1 VKRHLSILITGLV
14 LSVAVL
20 LPAAHAAT
28 ATAKLVYVITNRGC
42 EEVCRSFQHGL
53 ENQGPVTFVLRD
65 ADGDTA
71 RVPALIEEAHRL
83 HADLIATWGTG
94 ITLAV
99 VGPYGGV
106 GTSGTS
112 GSSDTSGTSGVAGT
126 PGASGSSDTPN
137 AAGMPSP
144 SSASGMSDTPSA
156 SRMPAYVSDIP
167 VVYMYVGNPV
177 ESKIARDEQHSG
189 RANVAGANTSVP
201 MQEQIN
207 LLTSYRKFS
216 KVGMLYNANEP
227 AALAQAA
234 SARRAFQARGVQVVE
249 AQLKLDRFGR
259 PNAADIPGAVAT
271 LAQSKPDFL
280 YHIGSTFTLQQIAA
294 ISDAAIANGIPMF
307 SSSES
312 AFRNG
317 DVLLGLVSSL
327 AAIGEVSAYQAGQIL
342 FHGQRPGELTTPTV
356 TRHSVLINMHAA
368 RALQLYPPMKLLQFA
383 ELDG

>member
-14 LSVAVL
+14 LSVIVL
-20 LPAAHAAT
+20 LPVAHAAN

-65 ADGDTA
+65 ADGDTS
-71 RVPALIEEAHRL
+71 RVPAFIEEAHRL

-99 VGPYGGV
+99 VGPYGEV
-106 GTSGTS
+106 
-112 GSSDTSGTSGVAGT
+112 GT
-126 PGASGSSDTPN
+126 PGAPDTSGVSGIP
-137 AAGMPSP
+137 
-144 SSASGMSDTPSA
+144 SASGKSGVPGV
-156 SRMPAYVSDIP
+156 PGVPEYVSDIP

-177 ESKIARDEQHSG
+177 ESKIARDPQHSG

-207 LLTSYRKFS
+207 LLTSYRKFG

-234 SARRAFQARGVQVVE
+234 SAREAFQARGVQVVE
-249 AQLKLDRFGR
+249 AQLKLDKSGR
-259 PNAADIPGAVAT
+259 PNAADIPGAVAA

-342 FHGQRPGELTTPTV
+342 FHGQRPGDLITPTV

>member
-1 VKRHLSILITGLV
+1 MKRHLSILITGLV
-14 LSVAVL
+14 LGVVVL
-20 LPAAHAAT
+20 LPVAHAAN

-65 ADGDTA
+65 ADGDTS
-71 RVPALIEEAHRL
+71 RVPAFIEEAHRL

-99 VGPYGGV
+99 VGPYGEV
-106 GTSGTS
+106 
-112 GSSDTSGTSGVAGT
+112 GT
-126 PGASGSSDTPN
+126 PGASDTSGVSGIP
-137 AAGMPSP
+137 
-144 SSASGMSDTPSA
+144 SASGKSGVPGA
-156 SRMPAYVSDIP
+156 SGVPEYVSDIP

-177 ESKIARDEQHSG
+177 ESKIARDPQHSG

-207 LLTSYRKFS
+207 LLTSYRKFG

-234 SARRAFQARGVQVVE
+234 SAREAFQARGVQVVE
-249 AQLKLDRFGR
+249 AQLKLDKSGR
-259 PNAADIPGAVAT
+259 PNAADIPGAVAA

-327 AAIGEVSAYQAGQIL
+327 AAIGEVSAYQAGQVL
-342 FHGQRPGELTTPTV
+342 FHGQRPGDLTTPTV

>member
-14 LSVAVL
+14 LGVVVL
-20 LPAAHAAT
+20 LPVAHAAN

-65 ADGDTA
+65 ADGDTS
-71 RVPALIEEAHRL
+71 RVPAFIEEAHRL

-99 VGPYGGV
+99 VGPYGEV
-106 GTSGTS
+106 
-112 GSSDTSGTSGVAGT
+112 GT
-126 PGASGSSDTPN
+126 PGAPDTSGVSGIP
-137 AAGMPSP
+137 
-144 SSASGMSDTPSA
+144 SASGKSGVPGV
-156 SRMPAYVSDIP
+156 PGVPEYVSDIP

-177 ESKIARDEQHSG
+177 ESKIARDPQHSG

-207 LLTSYRKFS
+207 LLTSYRKFG

-234 SARRAFQARGVQVVE
+234 SAREAFQARGVQVVE
-249 AQLKLDRFGR
+249 AQLKLDKSGR
-259 PNAADIPGAVAT
+259 PNAADIPDAVEA

-327 AAIGEVSAYQAGQIL
+327 AAIGEVSAYQAGQVL
-342 FHGQRPGELTTPTV
+342 FHGQRPGDLTTPTV

>member
-14 LSVAVL
+14 LSVIVL
-20 LPAAHAAT
+20 LPVAHAAN

-65 ADGDTA
+65 ADGDTS
-71 RVPALIEEAHRL
+71 RVPAFIEEAHRL
-83 HADLIATWGTG
+83 HADLIATWGTS

-106 GTSGTS
+106 GTSDA
-112 GSSDTSGTSGVAGT
+112 SDTSGTSGVSST
-126 PGASGSSDTPN
+126 PGV
-137 AAGMPSP
+137 
-144 SSASGMSDTPSA
+144 SGMSSTPSA
-156 SRMPAYVSDIP
+156 FGVREYVSDIP

-177 ESKIARDEQHSG
+177 ESKIARDPQHSG

-234 SARRAFQARGVQVVE
+234 SAREAFQARGVQVVE
-249 AQLKLDRFGR
+249 AQLKLDRSGH
-259 PNAADIPGAVAT
+259 PNAADIPGAVAA

-342 FHGQRPGELTTPTV
+342 FHGQQPGDLTTPTV

>member
-1 VKRHLSILITGLV
+1 VKRHLSILMTGLA

-65 ADGDTA
+65 ADGDAA
-71 RVPALIEEAHRL
+71 RVPAFIEEAHRL

-99 VGPYGGV
+99 VGPYGGG
-106 GTSGTS
+106 GTSGASDT
-112 GSSDTSGTSGVAGT
+112 SDTSGVS
-126 PGASGSSDTPN
+126 GASG
-137 AAGMPSP
+137 
-144 SSASGMSDTPSA
+144 ASGVTGTSS
-156 SRMPAYVSDIP
+156 AYVSDIP

-177 ESKIARDEQHSG
+177 ESKIVRDEQHSG

-234 SARRAFQARGVQVVE
+234 SARAAFQARGVQVVE
-249 AQLKLDRFGR
+249 AQLKLDRSGH
-259 PNAADIPGAVAT
+259 PNAADIPGAVAA

-342 FHGQRPGELTTPTV
+342 FHGQRPGDLITPTV

>member
-1 VKRHLSILITGLV
+1 MKRHLSILITGLV
-14 LSVAVL
+14 LGVVVL
-20 LPAAHAAT
+20 LPVAHAAN

-65 ADGDTA
+65 ADGDTS
-71 RVPALIEEAHRL
+71 RVPAFIEEAHRL

-99 VGPYGGV
+99 VGPYGEV
-106 GTSGTS
+106 GTTDA
-112 GSSDTSGTSGVAGT
+112 SDTSGVSG
-126 PGASGSSDTPN
+126 
-137 AAGMPSP
+137 
-144 SSASGMSDTPSA
+144 TPSA
-156 SRMPAYVSDIP
+156 SGKFGASGGPGVPEYVSDIP

-177 ESKIARDEQHSG
+177 ESKIARDPQHSG

-207 LLTSYRKFS
+207 LLTSYRKFG

-234 SARRAFQARGVQVVE
+234 SAREAFQARGVQVVE
-249 AQLKLDRFGR
+249 AQLKLDKSGR
-259 PNAADIPGAVAT
+259 PNAADIPDAVEA

-327 AAIGEVSAYQAGQIL
+327 AAIGEVSAYQAGQVL
-342 FHGQRPGELTTPTV
+342 FHGQRPGDLTTPTV

>member
-14 LSVAVL
+14 LSVVVL
-20 LPAAHAAT
+20 LPVAQAAN

-42 EEVCRSFQHGL
+42 EEVCRSFQHSL

-65 ADGDTA
+65 ADGDAA
-71 RVPALIEEAHRL
+71 RVPAFIEEAHRL

-106 GTSGTS
+106 GASGA
-112 GSSDTSGTSGVAGT
+112 SDTSGVSGT
-126 PGASGSSDTPN
+126 R
-137 AAGMPSP
+137 
-144 SSASGMSDTPSA
+144 SASALSGTPSA
-156 SRMPAYVSDIP
+156 SALSGTPSASSVPEYVSDIP

-177 ESKIARDEQHSG
+177 ESKIARDAQHSG

-227 AALAQAA
+227 AAVAQAA

-249 AQLKLDRFGR
+249 AQLKLDRSGR
-259 PNAADIPGAVAT
+259 PNAADIPGAVAV

-342 FHGQRPGELTTPTV
+342 FHGQRPGDLTTPTV

>member
-1 VKRHLSILITGLV
+1 VKRHLSILMTGLA

-65 ADGDTA
+65 ADGDAA
-71 RVPALIEEAHRL
+71 RVPAFIEEAHRL

-99 VGPYGGV
+99 VGPYGEV
-106 GTSGTS
+106 
-112 GSSDTSGTSGVAGT
+112 GT
-126 PGASGSSDTPN
+126 PGAPDTSGVSGIP
-137 AAGMPSP
+137 
-144 SSASGMSDTPSA
+144 SASGKSGVPGV
-156 SRMPAYVSDIP
+156 PGVPEYVSDIP

-177 ESKIARDEQHSG
+177 ESKIARDPQHSG

-207 LLTSYRKFS
+207 LLTSYRKFG

-234 SARRAFQARGVQVVE
+234 SAREAFQARGVQVVE
-249 AQLKLDRFGR
+249 AQLKLDKSGR
-259 PNAADIPGAVAT
+259 PNAADIPGAVAA

-327 AAIGEVSAYQAGQIL
+327 AAIGEVSAYQAGQVL
-342 FHGQRPGELTTPTV
+342 FHGQRPGDLTTPTV

>member
-14 LSVAVL
+14 LGVVVL
-20 LPAAHAAT
+20 LPVAHAAN

-65 ADGDTA
+65 ADGDTS
-71 RVPALIEEAHRL
+71 RVPAFIEEAHRL

-99 VGPYGGV
+99 VGPYGEV
-106 GTSGTS
+106 
-112 GSSDTSGTSGVAGT
+112 GT
-126 PGASGSSDTPN
+126 PGAPDTSGVSGIP
-137 AAGMPSP
+137 
-144 SSASGMSDTPSA
+144 SASGKSGVPGV
-156 SRMPAYVSDIP
+156 PGVPEYVSDIP

-177 ESKIARDEQHSG
+177 ESKIARDPQHSG

-207 LLTSYRKFS
+207 LLTSYRKFG

-234 SARRAFQARGVQVVE
+234 SAREAFQARGVQVVE
-249 AQLKLDRFGR
+249 AQLKLDKSGR
-259 PNAADIPGAVAT
+259 PNAADIPGAVAA

-327 AAIGEVSAYQAGQIL
+327 AAIGEVSAYQAGQVL
-342 FHGQRPGELTTPTV
+342 FHGQRPGDLTTPTV

>member
-14 LSVAVL
+14 LSVIVL
-20 LPAAHAAT
+20 LPVAHAAN

-65 ADGDTA
+65 ADGDTS
-71 RVPALIEEAHRL
+71 RVPAFIEEAHRL

-99 VGPYGGV
+99 VGPYGEV
-106 GTSGTS
+106 
-112 GSSDTSGTSGVAGT
+112 GT
-126 PGASGSSDTPN
+126 PGAPDTSGVSGIP
-137 AAGMPSP
+137 
-144 SSASGMSDTPSA
+144 SASGKSGVPGV
-156 SRMPAYVSDIP
+156 PGVPEYVSDIP

-177 ESKIARDEQHSG
+177 ESKIARDPQHSG

-207 LLTSYRKFS
+207 LLTSYRKFG

-234 SARRAFQARGVQVVE
+234 SAREAFQARGVQVVE
-249 AQLKLDRFGR
+249 AQLKLDKSGR
-259 PNAADIPGAVAT
+259 PNAADIPGAVAA

-342 FHGQRPGELTTPTV
+342 FHGQQPGDLTTPTV

>member
-1 VKRHLSILITGLV
+1 MKRHLSILITGLV
-14 LSVAVL
+14 LGVVVL
-20 LPAAHAAT
+20 LPVAHAAN

-65 ADGDTA
+65 ADGDTS
-71 RVPALIEEAHRL
+71 RVPAFIEEAHRL

-99 VGPYGGV
+99 VGPYGEV
-106 GTSGTS
+106 GTTDA
-112 GSSDTSGTSGVAGT
+112 SDTSGVSGI
-126 PGASGSSDTPN
+126 P
-137 AAGMPSP
+137 
-144 SSASGMSDTPSA
+144 SASGKSGVPGV
-156 SRMPAYVSDIP
+156 PEYVSDIP

-177 ESKIARDEQHSG
+177 ESKIARDPQHSG

-207 LLTSYRKFS
+207 LLTSYRKFG

-234 SARRAFQARGVQVVE
+234 SAREAFQARGVQVVE
-249 AQLKLDRFGR
+249 AQLKLDKSGR
-259 PNAADIPGAVAT
+259 PNAADIPDAVEA

-327 AAIGEVSAYQAGQIL
+327 AAIGEVSAYQAGQVL
-342 FHGQRPGELTTPTV
+342 FHGQRPGDLTTPTV

>member
-1 VKRHLSILITGLV
+1 MKRHLSILITGLV
-14 LSVAVL
+14 LGVVVL
-20 LPAAHAAT
+20 LPVAHAAN

-65 ADGDTA
+65 ADGDTS
-71 RVPALIEEAHRL
+71 RVPAFIEEAHRL

-99 VGPYGGV
+99 VGPYGEV
-106 GTSGTS
+106 
-112 GSSDTSGTSGVAGT
+112 GT
-126 PGASGSSDTPN
+126 PGAPDTSGVSGIP
-137 AAGMPSP
+137 
-144 SSASGMSDTPSA
+144 SASGKSGVPGV
-156 SRMPAYVSDIP
+156 PGVPEYVSDIP

-177 ESKIARDEQHSG
+177 ESKIARDPQHSG

-207 LLTSYRKFS
+207 LLTSYRKFG

-234 SARRAFQARGVQVVE
+234 SAREAFQARGVQVVE
-249 AQLKLDRFGR
+249 AQLKLDKSGR
-259 PNAADIPGAVAT
+259 PNAADIPGAVAA

-327 AAIGEVSAYQAGQIL
+327 AAIGEVSAYQAGQVL
-342 FHGQRPGELTTPTV
+342 FHGQRPGDLTTPTV

>member
-1 VKRHLSILITGLV
+1 
-14 LSVAVL
+14 
-20 LPAAHAAT
+20 
-28 ATAKLVYVITNRGC
+28 
-42 EEVCRSFQHGL
+42 
-53 ENQGPVTFVLRD
+53 
-65 ADGDTA
+65 
-71 RVPALIEEAHRL
+71 VP
-83 HADLIATWGTG
+83 
-94 ITLAV
+94 
-99 VGPYGGV
+99 GV
-106 GTSGTS
+106 P
-112 GSSDTSGTSGVAGT
+112 GV
-126 PGASGSSDTPN
+126 PE
-137 AAGMPSP
+137 
-144 SSASGMSDTPSA
+144 
-156 SRMPAYVSDIP
+156 YVSDIP

-177 ESKIARDEQHSG
+177 ESKIARDPQHSG

-207 LLTSYRKFS
+207 LLTSYRKFG

-234 SARRAFQARGVQVVE
+234 SAREAFQARGVQVVE
-249 AQLKLDRFGR
+249 AQLKLDKSGR
-259 PNAADIPGAVAT
+259 PNAADIPGAVAA

-342 FHGQRPGELTTPTV
+342 FHGQRPGDLTTPTV

>member
-1 VKRHLSILITGLV
+1 MKRHLSILITGLV
-14 LSVAVL
+14 LSVIVL
-20 LPAAHAAT
+20 LPVAHAAN

-65 ADGDTA
+65 ADGDTS
-71 RVPALIEEAHRL
+71 RVPAFIEEAHRL

-99 VGPYGGV
+99 VGPYGEV
-106 GTSGTS
+106 
-112 GSSDTSGTSGVAGT
+112 GT
-126 PGASGSSDTPN
+126 PGASDTSGVSGIP
-137 AAGMPSP
+137 
-144 SSASGMSDTPSA
+144 SASGKSGVPGV
-156 SRMPAYVSDIP
+156 PGVPEYVSDIP

-177 ESKIARDEQHSG
+177 ESKIARDPQHSG

-234 SARRAFQARGVQVVE
+234 SAREAFQARGVQVVE
-249 AQLKLDRFGR
+249 AQLKLDKSGR
-259 PNAADIPGAVAT
+259 PNAADIPGAVAA

-342 FHGQRPGELTTPTV
+342 FHGQQPGDLTTPTV